1 MKTVIVEQIYIYI
14 YIYGKGVIQFKHQIQ
29 GKKSSKKSS
38 YISTAIDRTYV
49 PWWLVH
55 GMFFACLMLE
65 PLAPLILEPTI
76 EDLSKKFPV
85 GPYGTQLQIN
95 LLDWDLRHSLLHLG
109 HQVMK
114 QETPIIHDWDL
125 RLRVIFFYKIYIR
138 IIESIY
144 LTNVCVDIY
153 IYIG

>member
-1 MKTVIVEQIYIYI
+1 MGGTRVCNKHCPMYITSTMFYTSVWIVSLPLSNC
-14 YIYGKGVIQFKHQIQ
+14 F
-29 GKKSSKKSS
+29 S

-114 QETPIIHDWDL
+114 QETPIIHDRENFSL
-125 RLRVIFFYKIYIR
+125 SL
-138 IIESIY
+138 S
-144 LTNVCVDIY
+144 LSLSIY
-153 IYIG
+153 IYIYIYINLG

>member
-1 MKTVIVEQIYIYI
+1 MGGTRVCNKHCPMYITSTMFYTSVWIVSLPLSNC
-14 YIYGKGVIQFKHQIQ
+14 F
-29 GKKSSKKSS
+29 S

-65 PLAPLILEPTI
+65 PFSTTNTWSDHRRSFE
-76 EDLSKKFPV
+76 EKFPV
-85 GPYGTQLQIN
+85 WPYGTQLQIN

-114 QETPIIHDWDL
+114 QETPIIHDSENFSL
-125 RLRVIFFYKIYIR
+125 SLSLSLSLY
-138 IIESIY
+138 
-144 LTNVCVDIY
+144 IY
-153 IYIG
+153 IYIYIK

>member
-65 PLAPLILEPTI
+65 PLAPLILERTI

-114 QETPIIHDWDL
+114 QETPIIHDRENFSL
-125 RLRVIFFYKIYIR
+125 SLSLSLSLY
-138 IIESIY
+138 
-144 LTNVCVDIY
+144 IY
-153 IYIG
+153 IYINLG